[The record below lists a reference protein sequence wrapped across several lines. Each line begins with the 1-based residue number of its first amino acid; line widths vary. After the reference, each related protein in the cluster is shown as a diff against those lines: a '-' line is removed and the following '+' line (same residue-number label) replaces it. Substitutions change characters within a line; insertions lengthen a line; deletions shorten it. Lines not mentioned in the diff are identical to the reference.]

1 MAARF
6 SQGLLRPASAAA
18 AVAMLLA
25 GVGCAGGGSERG
37 PMKSRYVSG
46 NLPSGVMGQLV
57 EGTLA
62 RQNGDDDIALALL
75 ESAIREEEALILPNK
90 VVGEIYRERGDL
102 SRAEVFFTR
111 LLRRD
116 PETPLNHFLLAEVY
130 ELSGRIEAAI
140 GAYLSG
146 LELEPDSFAGNF
158 GLGRSYVAAD
168 RPSEAIAPLRKA
180 TETDPQSGDAWL
192 SLGLAHDASDDPTAA
207 EAAYRQAE
215 ERIDRRTPKFASLL
229 IAMAFNRSRQDRP
242 QEAVPLLREAAAID
256 NSADTKR
263 MLADAHAAAGEAARR
278 AGDRRTADVQLQ
290 LAVDTYDDLLDAGET
305 DTALLNAKAAALLRL
320 WQIGGQLDSG
330 LRDRAI
336 EAWQQ
341 SLDLDPDQPRVE
353 DAIRRFGEAGIL
365 D

>member
-1 MAARF
+1 M
-6 SQGLLRPASAAA
+6 
-18 AVAMLLA
+18 LA
-25 GVGCAGGGSERG
+25 GAGCGGNARDTG
-37 PMKSRYVSG
+37 PTQSRYVSG
-46 NLPSGVMGQLV
+46 DLPAGVMGQLV

-62 RQNGDDDIALALL
+62 RQAGDDDIALRLL

-116 PETPLNHFLLAEVY
+116 PDTPLNHFLLAEVY

-168 RPSEAIAPLRKA
+168 RPGEAIAPLRKA

-192 SLGLAHDASDDPTAA
+192 SLGLAYQAA
-207 EAAYRQAE
+207 DNAESAEEAYLRAE
-215 ERIDRRTPKFASLL
+215 ERIDRRTPKFATLL
-229 IAMAFNRSRQDRP
+229 IAMAVNRSRQDRP
-242 QEAVPLLREAAAID
+242 QEAIPLLREAAEID
-256 NSADTKR
+256 GTAETKR
-263 MLADAHAAAGEAARR
+263 MLADAHAAAGESARR

-290 LAVDTYDDLLDAGET
+290 LAVDTYDDLLESGEQ

-336 EAWQQ
+336 EAWQA